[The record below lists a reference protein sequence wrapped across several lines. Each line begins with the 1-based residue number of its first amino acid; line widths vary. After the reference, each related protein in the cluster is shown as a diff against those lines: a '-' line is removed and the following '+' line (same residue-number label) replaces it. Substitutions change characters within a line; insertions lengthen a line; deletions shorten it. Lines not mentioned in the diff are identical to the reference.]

1 MSFTETTCPFLSLHF
16 RVVKESKY
24 LQICMFYEE
33 ESKLNAITVGLQMY
47 LYNNFGTILRI

>member
-47 LYNNFGTILRI
+47 LYNNFGIILRI